1 MRAATRRT
9 PPRLLRYVRRVPEI
23 VYPLA
28 ITSAK
33 TSFALL
39 GMKLDVRGSEH
50 IPRAGGAVIACNHTS
65 FLDFVFV
72 GIPADEA
79 GGRWVRFMAKDGV
92 FKNPVSGPLMR
103 NMKHIAVDR
112 EAGSDAYKQA
122 LRALRDGELVGVF
135 PEATMSRSME
145 LKEFKSGA
153 ARMAAAT
160 GTPLVPVVVFGTA
173 RMLAYGHR
181 HLSRRVAVS
190 IRVGEPLH
198 PGRRDDADEVT
209 AALRARMAALLD
221 DVLLEYP
228 QKPRDPATAWWW
240 PARLGGSAPTP
251 EEAERIEREVRAAKA
266 ARRAQ
271 G

>member
-1 MRAATRRT
+1 
-9 PPRLLRYVRRVPEI
+9 VPEI

-39 GMKLDVRGSEH
+39 GMKLDVKGSEH
-50 IPRAGGAVIACNHTS
+50 LPRTGGAVVASNHTS

-112 EAGSDAYKQA
+112 QAGSDAYKQA
-122 LRALRDGELVGVF
+122 LRALRDGELIGVF

-145 LKEFKSGA
+145 LKDFKTGA

-160 GTPLVPVVVFGTA
+160 GTPLVPVIVFGTA
-173 RMLAYGHR
+173 RLLSYGQK
-181 HLSRRVAVS
+181 HLSRRVAIS
-190 IRVGEPLH
+190 IRVGEPLR
-198 PGRRDDADEVT
+198 PGKRDDPDAVT
-209 AALRARMAALLD
+209 AQLHDRMAALLD
-221 DVLLEYP
+221 EVLAEYP
-228 QKPRDPATAWWW
+228 QQPRDGSKAWWW
-240 PARLGGSAPTP
+240 PARLGGAAPTLH
-251 EEAERIEREVRAAKA
+251 EAETIEREVKAAKA
-266 ARRAQ
+266 ARRAH